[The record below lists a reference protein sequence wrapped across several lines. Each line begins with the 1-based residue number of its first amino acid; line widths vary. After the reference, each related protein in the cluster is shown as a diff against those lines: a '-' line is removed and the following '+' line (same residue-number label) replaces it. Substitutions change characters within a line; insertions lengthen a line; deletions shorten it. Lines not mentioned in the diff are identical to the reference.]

1 MRVSEQDL
9 NSLPPADKDKDM
21 KKLLDSLPVTNV
33 GDSSPV
39 HQSPVHSSF
48 KLRSLNIMWPSS
60 SLSPLAT
67 LFSPHSLILENCM
80 YKPLETSSK
89 LVAAT
94 MEQNQVNRQLAISG
108 QMLEISIPVFNGDPL
123 QYPMWN
129 SSFSALIDC
138 KPMDAQT
145 KLNFLNQYLSG

>member
-1 MRVSEQDL
+1 MLEIH
-9 NSLPPADKDKDM
+9 
-21 KKLLDSLPVTNV
+21 LLFIKVQFIL
-33 GDSSPV
+33 
-39 HQSPVHSSF
+39 HF

-80 YKPLETSSK
+80 YKPVETSSK